1 MHPRRHPVGFFF
13 QGLLLWGVVVGI
25 GLNVLKTSAE
35 AVANLDK
42 TQACFAADAVDSPA
56 MHAES
61 MLRWQATSGDKFE
74 PKLAGVFVGSDSIVG
89 SWMRCRASNPSWV
102 GASHWASLVLL
113 GVRLQI

>member
-1 MHPRRHPVGFFF
+1 MHPRRHLVGFFF
-13 QGLLLWGVVVGI
+13 QRLLLWGVVVGI

-35 AVANLDK
+35 AVTNLDK
-42 TQACFAADAVDSPA
+42 TQACLATDAVDSPA

-74 PKLAGVFVGSDSIVG
+74 PKLTGIFVGSDSIVG
-89 SWMRCRASNPSWV
+89 SWTRFLASNLSGA
-102 GASHWASLVLL
+102 GASDWASLVSL